1 MERLRA
7 VLLWLYIRDENYVEM
22 AGERFTSVLRKYP
35 SLSRSIAGIPR
46 REGENGNASSADG
59 RANCDD
65 FPSESDTLLQI
76 SSFAKWRF
84 RKSSFSRQL
93 PVLKPDICRSNCFSR
108 GAAEHPLYGT
118 FEGK

>member
-1 MERLRA
+1 
-7 VLLWLYIRDENYVEM
+7 M
-22 AGERFTSVLRKYP
+22 ACERFTSVLRKYP
-35 SLSRSIAGIPR
+35 SLLRRIAGISR
-46 REGENGNASSADG
+46 RGERENGNASSADG
-59 RANCDD
+59 GAHDD

-108 GAAEHPLYGT
+108 GVPKHPLYGT